1 MKSWIMDQAS
11 EYLWYMQYYI
21 ASIFSN
27 VLIKSIAS
35 WLVVVFCFLFG
46 DISILVKS
54 TAVIYFLDFWL
65 WIYIAIKEDN
75 FNVNRFGAGMTKLIL
90 YAILVIL
97 FNQADLVISTM
108 LNNPSLW
115 LHIISARSW
124 SLTYISMHELISCL
138 NKLKHLGVPVPEKLY
153 QIIKSNKEKIW

>member
-27 VLIKSIAS
+27 MFLKSIAS

-46 DISILVKS
+46 DINILVKS
-54 TAVIYFLDFWL
+54 TAVIYFLDFSL
-65 WIYIAIKEDN
+65 WIYTAIKEDN
-75 FNVNRFGAGMTKLIL
+75 FSVNRFGAGMTKLIL

>member
-11 EYLWYMQYYI
+11 EYLWYMKYYI

-27 VLIKSIAS
+27 VMIKSVAS
-35 WLVVVFCFLFG
+35 RGVIIFCFLFG
-46 DISILVKS
+46 DINILVKS

-65 WIYIAIKEDN
+65 WIYTAIKEDN
-75 FNVNRFGAGMTKLIL
+75 FSVNRFGAGMTKLIL

-153 QIIKSNKEKIW
+153 QIIKRNKEKIW

>member
-11 EYLWYMQYYI
+11 EYLWYMKYYI

-27 VLIKSIAS
+27 VMIKSVAS
-35 WLVVVFCFLFG
+35 RGVIIFCFLFG
-46 DISILVKS
+46 DINILVKS

-65 WIYIAIKEDN
+65 WIYTAIKEDN
-75 FNVNRFGAGMTKLIL
+75 FSVNRFGAGMTKLIL